1 LFCSKNI
8 KKYVDIVLHM
18 WYNKN
23 VPRRYKITRPGDKG
37 GRRKIMKAIRTV
49 EWKTKD
55 GRKIKAVIEVTRE
68 MNDNV
73 AYADGWNINL
83 GKKPYEAMTINIT
96 LDGKYID
103 TTYSGPTIVAEPF
116 FQKDFITKI
125 KGMGGYAKLSGKV
138 IITEEIYNKI
148 ITAIA
153 EATAEAGQ
161 DEEYK
166 TYMNAK
172 TAVEETARP
181 AKEAREKELKET
193 AIPQEAIEAYNRYRG
208 DEDAAWEDA
217 NELAW
222 SLIRQWT
229 PYIEAQHGMH
239 RGKLQRMIN
248 DAAREA
254 NYGINEG

>member
-1 LFCSKNI
+1 
-8 KKYVDIVLHM
+8 
-18 WYNKN
+18 
-23 VPRRYKITRPGDKG
+23 
-37 GRRKIMKAIRTV
+37 MKAIRTV

-96 LDGKYID
+96 LDGKY
-103 TTYSGPTIVAEPF
+103 
-116 FQKDFITKI
+116 
-125 KGMGGYAKLSGKV
+125 
-138 IITEEIYNKI
+138 
-148 ITAIA
+148 
-153 EATAEAGQ
+153 
-161 DEEYK
+161 
-166 TYMNAK
+166 
-172 TAVEETARP
+172 
-181 AKEAREKELKET
+181 KET